1 MLINKRESTWLKQL
15 NDSKAFIKYLNDMN
29 DISKNIAVYNPNK
42 KGKNSDY
49 FQWYDWWYA

>member
-1 MLINKRESTWLKQL
+1 MLINKREGTWLKQL